1 MCYTVKMDDDVKEL
15 SPEEAIEALE
25 RMSALRRARI
35 TVPRTPKFS
44 RSEVVTAFNSAFEM
58 IGGIPR
64 LALWANENPTEFYR
78 LFGKLLP
85 SASIAEIITRSDDAP
100 VRTYSTLELEEM
112 LAEAGDVE
120 VTYN

>member
-1 MCYTVKMDDDVKEL
+1 MCYTAKMEEFKEL
-15 SPEEAIEALE
+15 TPEEAMEALE
-25 RMSALRRARI
+25 KMSTLRRARI
-35 TVPRTPKFS
+35 AIPRTPKFS
-44 RSEVVTAFNSAFEM
+44 RSEVVNSFHTAFEM

-64 LALWANENPTEFYR
+64 LALWANENPGEFYK

-112 LAEAGDVE
+112 LAEANDGE